1 MDLQHEGPQV
11 PGGEPD
17 LDTVLQGRPLV
28 GHLGGVEPAL
38 LDDLTQ
44 APDEAGRHVERYPF
58 DDIAEYIRTKRAEFD
73 AIVVAAGGGSAK
85 LFHEAVTEANLLL
98 VPVAPTK
105 TERRKLVATFD
116 EAEHAAARDERD
128 VTPTS

>member
-1 MDLQHEGPQV
+1 M
-11 PGGEPD
+11 
-17 LDTVLQGRPLV
+17 
-28 GHLGGVEPAL
+28 
-38 LDDLTQ
+38 
-44 APDEAGRHVERYPF
+44 
-58 DDIAEYIRTKRAEFD
+58 
-73 AIVVAAGGGSAK
+73 VAAGGGSAK

-105 TERRKLVATFD
+105 IERRKLVATFD